1 MSSVYGGEASQYGDD
16 HGSVAQEDK
25 EKIFVAVRL
34 RPLNEREIAH
44 NDVSDWEC
52 INSTTIFYKSTT
64 SERSPSPTAYAYDRV
79 FGHECSTREV
89 YDEAAKGVALSVLSG
104 INSSIFAY
112 GQTCSGKTY
121 TMSGITEYTLADIYD
136 HIGKN
141 EDREF
146 TLKFS
151 AMEIYNEV
159 VRDLLTP
166 DDVPLRLLD
175 DPERGTVVEKI
186 TEVTLKDWNHL
197 KELLSVC
204 EAQRKIGETAL
215 NEVSSRSHQILRL
228 TVESTAKKIVGV
240 QNSSTLTAAVNF
252 VDLAGS
258 ERASQTMS
266 ANVRLKEGSHINRS
280 LLTLGTVIRKL
291 SKKGNGHIPFRDSKL
306 TRILQNSLG
315 GNARTAII
323 CTMSPAHSHVEQSR
337 NTLLFA
343 TCAKNVVTNAKVNV
357 VMSEKALVKQLR
369 KELARME
376 AELRN
381 LSAFAASDGSAEAL
395 KEKEALI
402 EKMRREMRELTE
414 QRDLAQSRVHH
425 LASSGSWT
433 ELSSVSSPDKAQWL
447 DDYAA
452 SEVSECVYPFLPDS
466 VSVISHSDR
475 YKGLYPNKLGEQ
487 IPEPPEDQYLCDDT
501 SPGLF
506 IEKYFGP
513 DPCKGWENIAQR
525 TVQNLEDNCK
535 EVQCVKVN
543 SNMKTTSSGNHS
555 SPCKGDQK
563 SGFIDIH
570 HSDEELKQTST
581 LTAEHYSSSS
591 DIDSSDSN
599 NLPRSRISEAIMINV
614 PELKGSEVAKEN
626 VDISCESENE
636 ISIKNID
643 LEKKPAQPG
652 FSADNVKVLTKPS
665 LSGFSADNVKVLPK
679 PSLPGFSADN
689 DKVLPKPS
697 LPGFSADNDKVL
709 AKEPNHC
716 FTIEVKLKLPG
727 EDSEKI
733 CAEELKMSGENNEKI
748 CADEPKMS
756 GEDGEKIC
764 AEELKMSGEDSKTI
778 CAECEVAKSVP
789 EKQSEDNL
797 VQVNEL
803 TSKDLGNFVS
813 DSLNSENE
821 SELSPSRQS
830 KEFEKQRR
838 EIIELWDACNVPLV
852 HRTYF
857 FLLFN
862 GDPTDSVYM
871 EVELRRLS
879 YLKNAFSLGAKVVKD
894 GQIFSKVASLSALNR
909 EREMLSKLLLKK
921 FTSKERE
928 NLYEK
933 RGIDLKTKRRR
944 LQLCHQLWKDT
955 KDMDHIKESA
965 ALISKLVGFEAQNE
979 VPKEMFELNFSPGPK
994 NLRSFSWKPRKA

>member
-1 MSSVYGGEASQYGDD
+1 MSSVYGEEASQCGASQCGDD
-16 HGSVAQEDK
+16 HGSGAHEEK

-34 RPLNEREIAH
+34 RPLNDREISN

-52 INSTTIFYKSTT
+52 INNTTILYKNTL
-64 SERSPSPTAYAYDRV
+64 SERSLFPTACVYDRV
-79 FGHECSTREV
+79 FGYDCSTRQV
-89 YDEAAKGVALSVLSG
+89 YEEAAKGVALSVLGG

-112 GQTCSGKTY
+112 GQTSSGKTY

-136 HIGKN
+136 HITRN
-141 EDREF
+141 DDREF

-159 VRDLLTP
+159 VRDLLTSE
-166 DDVPLRLLD
+166 DTPLRLLD
-175 DPERGTVVEKI
+175 DPERGTVVEKL

-228 TVESTAKKIVGV
+228 TVESTAKKIVGIH
-240 QNSSTLTAAVNF
+240 NSSTLTAAVNF

-258 ERASQTMS
+258 ERASQTLS

-291 SKKGNGHIPFRDSKL
+291 SKKGNGHVPFRDSKL

-343 TCAKNVVTNAKVNV
+343 TCAKNVITNAKVNV

-369 KELARME
+369 KELARLE

-381 LSAFAASDGSAEAL
+381 LSALAAAGGSAEAL

-402 EKMRREMRELTE
+402 EKMSREIRELTE
-414 QRDLAQSRVHH
+414 QRDLAQSRVHN

-447 DDYAA
+447 DDYAP
-452 SEVSECVYPFLPDS
+452 SEVSECIYPFRPDG
-466 VSVISHSDR
+466 ISE
-475 YKGLYPNKLGEQ
+475 GLNSNKLGEQ

-501 SPGLF
+501 SPRLF

-535 EVQCVKVN
+535 EVQCVEVD
-543 SNMKTTSSGNHS
+543 SNAKSTSSDKNS
-555 SPCKGDQK
+555 SPRKGDQE
-563 SGFIDIH
+563 SGFVDINH
-570 HSDEELKQTST
+570 NDEEPKQTSN
-581 LTAEHYSSSS
+581 EQSSSS
-591 DIDSSDSN
+591 DTDSSSDSN
-599 NLPRSRISEAIMINV
+599 NLPRRSRSGEAILINMPV
-614 PELKGSEVAKEN
+614 LKESEVAKEN
-626 VDISCESENE
+626 GDISSESEE
-636 ISIKNID
+636 ELSIKKID
-643 LEKKPAQPG
+643 LEEKPEFSIKKIDLEEKPSQPEL
-652 FSADNVKVLTKPS
+652 SANSVKVLTKEPS
-665 LSGFSADNVKVLPK
+665 
-679 PSLPGFSADN
+679 
-689 DKVLPKPS
+689 
-697 LPGFSADNDKVL
+697 
-709 AKEPNHC
+709 NHC
-716 FTIEVKLKLPG
+716 FTIEVKLKMSG

-733 CAEELKMSGENNEKI
+733 CAEEIKK
-748 CADEPKMS
+748 
-756 GEDGEKIC
+756 
-764 AEELKMSGEDSKTI
+764 SGEDSEKI
-778 CAECEVAKSVP
+778 PAEGEVAKIVP
-789 EKQSEDNL
+789 EKQSGDNL
-797 VQVNEL
+797 VQDNEP
-803 TSKDLGNFVS
+803 TSKDLSNFIG

-830 KEFEKQRR
+830 TEFEKQRQ

-857 FLLFN
+857 FLLFK
-862 GDPTDSVYM
+862 GDPTDAVYM

-894 GQIFSKVASLSALNR
+894 GQIFSQAASLSALNR
-909 EREMLSKLLLKK
+909 EKEMLSKLLLKK
-921 FTSKERE
+921 FSSKERD

-933 RGIDLKTKRRR
+933 WGIGLKTKRRR
-944 LQLCHQLWKDT
+944 LQLCHKLWKDT

>member
-1 MSSVYGGEASQYGDD
+1 MSSVYGEEASQCGDD
-16 HGSVAQEDK
+16 HGSVAQEEK

-34 RPLNEREIAH
+34 RPLNEREITN

-52 INSTTIFYKSTT
+52 INNTTIFYKNTISD
-64 SERSPSPTAYAYDRV
+64 RSSSPTAYAYDRV

-89 YDEAAKGVALSVLSG
+89 YEEAAKGVALSVLSG

-136 HIGKN
+136 HICKN

-146 TLKFS
+146 KLKFS

-166 DDVPLRLLD
+166 DDIPLRLLD
-175 DPERGTVVEKI
+175 DPERGTVVEKL
-186 TEVTLKDWNHL
+186 TEVLLKDWSHL

-204 EAQRKIGETAL
+204 EAQRKIGETVL

-228 TVESTAKKIVGV
+228 TVENTAKKIIGI

-258 ERASQTMS
+258 ERASQTLS
-266 ANVRLKEGSHINRS
+266 ANVRMKEGSHINRS

-306 TRILQNSLG
+306 TRILQNFLG

-369 KELARME
+369 KELARLE

-381 LSAFAASDGSAEAL
+381 LSLAASGGSAEAL

-402 EKMRREMRELTE
+402 EKMSREIRELTE
-414 QRDLAQSRVHH
+414 QRDLAQSRVHN

-433 ELSSVSSPDKAQWL
+433 ELSNVSSPDKAQWL

-452 SEVSECVYPFLPDS
+452 SEVSECVYPFRPDS
-466 VSVISHSDR
+466 VSVKSHSDR
-475 YKGLYPNKLGEQ
+475 YEGLNANKLGEQ

-501 SPGLF
+501 SPRLF

-525 TVQNLEDNCK
+525 TVQNLDDNCK
-535 EVQCVKVN
+535 EVQCVEVN
-543 SNMKTTSSGNHS
+543 SNMNTTSSDKHS
-555 SPCKGDQK
+555 SPRKGDQR
-563 SGFIDIH
+563 SGFIDID
-570 HSDEELKQTST
+570 HSDEEPKQSSN
-581 LTAEHYSSSS
+581 LIVEHSFSSSSCSS
-591 DIDSSDSN
+591 DIDSSHTN
-599 NLPRSRISEAIMINV
+599 NLPRSRSSEAIMINEPV
-614 PELKGSEVAKEN
+614 LEGSEVAKEN
-626 VDISCESENE
+626 VDISSESENE
-636 ISIKNID
+636 ISIKKID
-643 LEKKPAQPG
+643 LENKPSQPG

-665 LSGFSADNVKVLPK
+665 LPGFFADNVKVLTK

-689 DKVLPKPS
+689 VKVLT
-697 LPGFSADNDKVL
+697 
-709 AKEPNHC
+709 KEPNHC
-716 FTIEVKLKLPG
+716 FTIEVKLKMPG

-733 CAEELKMSGENNEKI
+733 CAEELKMSGEDSEKI
-748 CADEPKMS
+748 CVEELKMS
-756 GEDGEKIC
+756 GEDNEKNC
-764 AEELKMSGEDSKTI
+764 AEELKVSGEDSKTI
-778 CAECEVAKSVP
+778 CAEGEVAKSVP
-789 EKQSEDNL
+789 EKQSGDDL
-797 VQVNEL
+797 VQDNEM
-803 TSKDLGNFVS
+803 TFNDLGNFIG
-813 DSLNSENE
+813 DSSSSENE
-821 SELSPSRQS
+821 PEVSPSRQS
-830 KEFEKQRR
+830 MEFEKQRQ
-838 EIIELWDACNVPLV
+838 EIIELWDACNVPLI

-894 GQIFSKVASLSALNR
+894 GQIFSKAASLNSLNR

-921 FTSKERE
+921 FSSKERD

-933 RGIDLKTKRRR
+933 RGIGLKTKRRR

>member
-1 MSSVYGGEASQYGDD
+1 MSSVYGDEASQCGDD
-16 HGSVAQEDK
+16 HRSVAHEDK

-34 RPLNEREIAH
+34 RPLNEREIIS

-52 INSTTIFYKSTT
+52 INDTTILYKNSM
-64 SERSPSPTAYAYDRV
+64 SERSLFPTACAYDRV
-79 FGHECSTREV
+79 FGYECSTRQV
-89 YDEAAKGVALSVLSG
+89 YEEAAKGVALSGLSG

-112 GQTCSGKTY
+112 GQTSSGKTY

-136 HIGKN
+136 HICRN

-166 DDVPLRLLD
+166 EDTPLRLLD
-175 DPERGTVVEKI
+175 DPERGTVVEKL

-228 TVESTAKKIVGV
+228 TVESTAKKIVGL
-240 QNSSTLTAAVNF
+240 NSSTLTATVNF

-258 ERASQTMS
+258 ERASQTLS

-343 TCAKNVVTNAKVNV
+343 TCAKNVITNAKVNV

-369 KELARME
+369 KELARLE

-381 LSAFAASDGSAEAL
+381 LSALAASGGSADAL
-395 KEKEALI
+395 KEKEAMI
-402 EKMRREMRELTE
+402 EKMSREIRELTQ

-425 LASSGSWT
+425 FPSSGSWT

-452 SEVSECVYPFLPDS
+452 SEVSECVYPFRPDG
-466 VSVISHSDR
+466 VSTVSQSGR
-475 YKGLYPNKLGEQ
+475 YEGLNSNKLGEQ

-501 SPGLF
+501 SPRLF

-513 DPCKGWENIAQR
+513 DPCKGWENIAVR

-535 EVQCVKVN
+535 EVQCVEVD
-543 SNMKTTSSGNHS
+543 SNTKSTSSDKHS
-555 SPCKGDQK
+555 SPRKGYQE
-563 SGFIDIH
+563 SSFIAIDH
-570 HSDEELKQTST
+570 NNEELKQTSN
-581 LTAEHYSSSS
+581 LVVEQSSSSSS
-591 DIDSSDSN
+591 DTDSPDSN
-599 NLPRSRISEAIMINV
+599 NLPRSRSSEAIMINV
-614 PELKGSEVAKEN
+614 PVLKGSEVTKEN
-626 VDISCESENE
+626 GDISSESEKE
-636 ISIKNID
+636 LSIKKID
-643 LEKKPAQPG
+643 LEEKPSQPE
-652 FSADNVKVLTKPS
+652 FSADNVKVLS
-665 LSGFSADNVKVLPK
+665 
-679 PSLPGFSADN
+679 
-689 DKVLPKPS
+689 
-697 LPGFSADNDKVL
+697 
-709 AKEPNHC
+709 KEHSHS
-716 FTIEVKLKLPG
+716 FTIEVKLKMSG

-733 CAEELKMSGENNEKI
+733 CADELKMSGENG
-748 CADEPKMS
+748 S
-756 GEDGEKIC
+756 KIC
-764 AEELKMSGEDSKTI
+764 AEG
-778 CAECEVAKSVP
+778 EVAKIVP
-789 EKQSEDNL
+789 EKQSGDTLDN
-797 VQVNEL
+797 EP
-803 TSKDLGNFVS
+803 TSKDLGNFMG

-821 SELSPSRQS
+821 SELSPSRQWM
-830 KEFEKQRR
+830 EFEKQRQ
-838 EIIELWDACNVPLV
+838 EIIELWNACNVPLV

-857 FLLFN
+857 FLLFK

-894 GQIFSKVASLSALNR
+894 GQIFSQAASLNALNR

-921 FTSKERE
+921 FSSKERD

-933 RGIDLKTKRRR
+933 RGIGLKTKRRR

-979 VPKEMFELNFSPGPK
+979 APKEMFELNFSPGPK

>member
-1 MSSVYGGEASQYGDD
+1 MSSVYGEEASQYGDD
-16 HGSVAQEDK
+16 HGSVAHEEK

-34 RPLNEREIAH
+34 RPLNEREITC

-52 INSTTIFYKSTT
+52 INNTTIFYKNSM
-64 SERSPSPTAYAYDRV
+64 SERSLFPTACAYDRV
-79 FGHECSTREV
+79 FGYDCSTRQV
-89 YDEAAKGVALSVLSG
+89 YEEAAKGVALSVLSG

-112 GQTCSGKTY
+112 GQTSSGKTY

-136 HIGKN
+136 HICRN
-141 EDREF
+141 VDREF
-146 TLKFS
+146 KLKFS

-166 DDVPLRLLD
+166 EDTPLRLLD
-175 DPERGTVVEKI
+175 DPERGTVVEKL

-228 TVESTAKKIVGV
+228 TVESTAKKFVGL
-240 QNSSTLTAAVNF
+240 NSSTLTAAVNF

-343 TCAKNVVTNAKVNV
+343 NCAKNVITNAKVNV

-369 KELARME
+369 KELARLE
-376 AELRN
+376 AELRS
-381 LSAFAASDGSAEAL
+381 LSALAASGGSSEAL
-395 KEKEALI
+395 KEKEDLI
-402 EKMRREMRELTE
+402 EKMSREIRELTQ
-414 QRDLAQSRVHH
+414 QRDLAQSRFHNFP
-425 LASSGSWT
+425 SSGSWT

-447 DDYAA
+447 DDCAA
-452 SEVSECVYPFLPDS
+452 SEVSECVYPFRPDGES
-466 VSVISHSDR
+466 AVSQYGR
-475 YKGLYPNKLGEQ
+475 YGGLNSNKLGEQ

-501 SPGLF
+501 SPRLF

-513 DPCKGWENIAQR
+513 DPCKGWENSAQR

-535 EVQCVKVN
+535 EVQCVEVDLNTK
-543 SNMKTTSSGNHS
+543 SISSDKHS
-555 SPCKGDQK
+555 SPRKGDQE
-563 SGFIDIH
+563 SSFIDKDH
-570 HSDEELKQTST
+570 NDKEPKQTSN
-581 LTAEHYSSSS
+581 LVVEHSSSSSS
-591 DIDSSDSN
+591 DTDSDSN
-599 NLPRSRISEAIMINV
+599 NLPRSRSSEAIIINV
-614 PELKGSEVAKEN
+614 PVSEGSEVIKEN
-626 VDISCESENE
+626 VDISSKSEE
-636 ISIKNID
+636 ELSIKKID
-643 LEKKPAQPG
+643 IEEKPSQPEL
-652 FSADNVKVLTKPS
+652 SADNVKL
-665 LSGFSADNVKVLPK
+665 LS
-679 PSLPGFSADN
+679 
-689 DKVLPKPS
+689 
-697 LPGFSADNDKVL
+697 
-709 AKEPNHC
+709 KEHNRS
-716 FTIEVKLKLPG
+716 FTIEVKLKMSG
-727 EDSEKI
+727 EDCEKI
-733 CAEELKMSGENNEKI
+733 CAE
-748 CADEPKMS
+748 EPKMS
-756 GEDGEKIC
+756 GEDSAKIC
-764 AEELKMSGEDSKTI
+764 AEG
-778 CAECEVAKSVP
+778 EVAKSVP
-789 EKQSEDNL
+789 EKQSGDNL
-797 VQVNEL
+797 FQDDEH
-803 TSKDLGNFVS
+803 TSKDLGNFAA

-821 SELSPSRQS
+821 SELSPSRQWM
-830 KEFEKQRR
+830 EFEKQRQ
-838 EIIELWDACNVPLV
+838 EIIELWNACNVPLV

-857 FLLFN
+857 FLLFK

-894 GQIFSKVASLSALNR
+894 GQIFSQSASLNALNR
-909 EREMLSKLLLKK
+909 EREMLSKLLHKK
-921 FTSKERE
+921 FSSKERDS
-928 NLYEK
+928 LYEK
-933 RGIDLKTKRRR
+933 RGIGLKTKRRR